1 MPLSL
6 NNQLMLLYDLLDEH
20 THYRTADVDE
30 YKQIKRV
37 VRSLMANGQLTDEEL
52 LQLLPEIY
60 YYGIQGEQSYNLQEL
75 IDDNEHN
82 LLHWKHAIAN
92 AELDEHGDSFI

>member
-6 NNQLMLLYDLLDEH
+6 NNQLTLLHDLLDEH
-20 THYRTADVDE
+20 AIYQTAEIDE

-37 VRSLMANGQLTDEEL
+37 VRSLMASGQVTNEEL

-60 YYGIQGEQSYNLQEL
+60 HYGIQGERSYNLNEL
-75 IDDNEHN
+75 IINNEHN
-82 LLHWKHAIAN
+82 LDYWKNVIAN
-92 AELDEHGDSFI
+92 IDLDEGS